1 MSNSRNGA
9 FHRKAPTGGCAN
21 GTPLNDIASEL
32 AEADA
37 VPRTVPPRVIASA
50 VMAGDANGSTS
61 IAPDAD
67 ISRMTHRALPR
78 LLRLAG
84 VMVTLA
90 LASGAGASAYGE
102 GPASPVPS
110 PGDPATIPGY
120 DHDPLSLLGP
130 SRVDA
135 AHLAAFVSSHNPR
148 TTVTIEELAEIFLQE
163 GAALGVRADL
173 AWTQSIIETGF
184 FHFPDRG
191 MLHPQDNN
199 FAGIGACDSCNSG
212 RGYPDARTGV
222 RAQMQLLR
230 GYADPNPLQDA
241 MIRPPKSYR
250 GSAPTWWQMGNG
262 HWATA
267 PHYAAAITSM
277 YGRMLKFSDIDLAY
291 VAPAPLVGAS
301 IADATTEPV
310 ARAGDGLYIAD
321 PDGQV
326 YDLGDTR
333 FWGSAYGA
341 RDDASVTSIAM
352 TPKAKG
358 YWLFYSDGV
367 VLPFGNAEAFGRAP
381 TGTVAVAA
389 RPRGLGYWTV
399 DRNGAVVAFGN
410 AEQLPAA
417 KTELSARVV
426 DIAATRSGKGYWLV
440 DSLGRI
446 SATGD
451 AVSLGDATGVGV
463 DDPVVGLAI
472 TPWDDGYWI
481 VTAGGT
487 VHAIGAA
494 QDHGGVAAEFSDDAD
509 REQFTTQPARDYV
522 GLIEASQRMVVAVR
536 TSPTGDGYWL
546 VMADG
551 AVYGRGDAPDFD
563 QVHTNGAPVLSA
575 TSRIDTAP
583 ALRT

>member
-1 MSNSRNGA
+1 
-9 FHRKAPTGGCAN
+9 
-21 GTPLNDIASEL
+21 
-32 AEADA
+32 
-37 VPRTVPPRVIASA
+37 
-50 VMAGDANGSTS
+50 MA
-61 IAPDAD
+61 I
-67 ISRMTHRALPR
+67 
-78 LLRLAG
+78 
-84 VMVTLA
+84 
-90 LASGAGASAYGE
+90 GAGAAAHGADS
-102 GPASPVPS
+102 ASPVPA
-110 PGDPATIPGY
+110 PADPAAVPGY

-130 SRVDA
+130 SRIDA

-191 MLHPQDNN
+191 MVHPQDNN
-199 FAGIGACDSCNSG
+199 FAGIGACDSCSSG
-212 RGYPDARTGV
+212 HGYNDARMGV

-230 GYADPNPLQDA
+230 GYADPTTLEDA

-267 PHYAAAITSM
+267 PNYAAAITSM
-277 YGRMLKFSDIDLAY
+277 YGRLLQSAGVDLAY
-291 VAPAPLVGAS
+291 VAPAPLVGES
-301 IADATTEPV
+301 IADAPTEPTI
-310 ARAGDGLYIAD
+310 RSGDGLYLAD

-341 RDDASVTSIAM
+341 RDDASVSGIAM
-352 TPKAKG
+352 TPHAKG
-358 YWLFYSDGV
+358 YWLFFSDGAV
-367 VLPFGNAEAFGRAP
+367 VPFGNAETFGPAP

-389 RPRGLGYWTV
+389 QPRGLGYRTV
-399 DRNGAVVAFGN
+399 NRDGVVAAFGN
-410 AEQLPAA
+410 AEPLANVR
-417 KTELSARVV
+417 SASLTRVV
-426 DIAATRSGKGYWLV
+426 DIAVTRSGKGYWLV
-440 DSLGRI
+440 DSLGHV
-446 SATGD
+446 SAAGD
-451 AVSLGDATGVGV
+451 AISFGDATGVGAE
-463 DDPVVGLAI
+463 DPAVGIAV

-481 VTAGGT
+481 VTAAGT

-509 REQFTTQPARDYV
+509 PERFATRAARDYL
-522 GLIEASQRMVVAVR
+522 GLIEASQRLVVALR

-563 QVHTNGAPVLSA
+563 RVYTNGAPVLSA
-575 TSRIDTAP
+575 TSRLDTAP
-583 ALRT
+583 ALRPPP